1 MTDPG
6 DRSTAR
12 SNLDPQTGRPLND
25 PQAPAEGS
33 GEEGARNVLHENE
46 LEQAELCLLYTSPNP
61 RD

>member
-46 LEQAELCLLYTSPNP
+46 LEQAELGEAFPDPTSL
-61 RD
+61 